1 MKRTSNVIGAA
12 GELVAVKFLKSK
24 KYIIHTTNYSNR
36 YGEVDIIAEK
46 DGVVAFIEVKT
57 RKNSQYGRPSDF
69 VTPAKQQRIISA
81 AQYYVYNNGI
91 TEKLRFD
98 VIEVLTGDDVEHP
111 KYYVNHIKD
120 AFEVFD

>member
-1 MKRTSNVIGAA
+1 MKKTAKSIGND
-12 GELVAVKFLKSK
+12 GENIAVKFLKSK

-57 RKNSQYGRPSDF
+57 RKNSKFGRPSDY
-69 VTPAKQQRIISA
+69 VTLAKQQRIVSA
-81 AQYYVYNNGI
+81 AEYYVHYNGV

-98 VIEVLTGDDVEHP
+98 IIEVLTGDNIDNP
-111 KYYVNHIKD
+111 KYYVNHIED
-120 AFEVFD
+120 AFGVEN

>member
-1 MKRTSNVIGAA
+1 MKKTAKTIGND
-12 GELVAVKFLKSK
+12 GEKIAVKFLKSK

-57 RKNSQYGRPSDF
+57 RKNSKFGRPSDF
-69 VTPAKQQRIISA
+69 VTPQKQQRIVSV

-91 TEKLRFD
+91 TEDLRFD
-98 VIEVLTGDDVEHP
+98 VIEVLTGDDPENP
-111 KYYVNHIKD
+111 KYYVNHFEN
-120 AFEVFD
+120 AFGVDC

>member
-1 MKRTSNVIGAA
+1 MEKTSNVIGAA
-12 GELVAVKFLKSK
+12 GEQIAVRFLKSK

-36 YGEVDIIAEK
+36 YGEIDIIAEK

-57 RKNSQYGRPSDF
+57 RKNSKYGRPSEF
-69 VTPAKQQRIISA
+69 VTLAKQQRIISA
-81 AQYYVYNNGI
+81 AEYYVYNNGI

-98 VIEVLTGDDVEHP
+98 VIEVLVKEEDSSP

-120 AFEVFD
+120 AFEVL

>member
-1 MKRTSNVIGAA
+1 M
-12 GELVAVKFLKSK
+12 KFLKSK
-24 KYIIHTTNYSNR
+24 KYIIHTTNYSSR

-57 RKNSQYGRPSDF
+57 RKNSKFGRPSEF
-69 VTPAKQQRIISA
+69 VSPAKQQRIISA

-98 VIEVLTGDDVEHP
+98 VIEVLTGNDDDNP
-111 KYYVNHIKD
+111 RYYVNHIKD
-120 AFEVFD
+120 AFEVFN